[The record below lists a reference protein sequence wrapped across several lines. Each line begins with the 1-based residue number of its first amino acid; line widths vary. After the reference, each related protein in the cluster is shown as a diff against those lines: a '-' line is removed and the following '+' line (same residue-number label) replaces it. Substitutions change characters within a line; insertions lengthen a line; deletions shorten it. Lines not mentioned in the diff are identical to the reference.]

1 MVLDGRPRG
10 RGEEILRMDGQ
21 FYCGDAAE
29 TSNILDPR
37 QHSEVHEF
45 GNSVEHLLQTAM
57 PRLCTSR
64 TSPKCSVLSR
74 DSTQLRVGAAL
85 DRSGA
90 LGRAPA
96 YDAGSHGRC
105 NSLHSMCPNI
115 HSELKVASVVVVMGV
130 GPEEIVAPSRLQS
143 SRGLSGMCSP
153 GCLCIVIGGLDP
165 EFFLDHPFV
174 MDQVDHFL
182 IACLSS

>member
-1 MVLDGRPRG
+1 M
-10 RGEEILRMDGQ
+10 
-21 FYCGDAAE
+21 
-29 TSNILDPR
+29 
-37 QHSEVHEF
+37 
-45 GNSVEHLLQTAM
+45 
-57 PRLCTSR
+57 
-64 TSPKCSVLSR
+64 SPN
-74 DSTQLRVGAAL
+74 T
-85 DRSGA
+85 
-90 LGRAPA
+90 
-96 YDAGSHGRC
+96 
-105 NSLHSMCPNI
+105 

-182 IACLSS
+182 IACLSKLTAASIATEVSFKLQWVVA